1 MKRATWV
8 AVVALLLAPP
18 LLAQETDEK
27 EPQEEPQEQPQ
38 EKPQEDTLIKG
49 GIDSGGFGAL
59 VFRFGEVADQFATLQ
74 GVRGGWIIN
83 HQFVIGA
90 GLYGVSNGI
99 CLDDDRDCRFR
110 EIDFGYVGFEFG
122 YIGLWNRVAHYTLQ
136 LLIGGGGV
144 SYLNSASEGDLAH
157 QWGDPG
163 TDFFVA
169 EPVANLELNVT
180 KWWRINVGAGYRIV
194 AGLDA
199 GSLESS
205 DLSSVFGN
213 VEFKFG
219 SF

>member
-8 AVVALLLAPP
+8 AVLALLLAPP

-27 EPQEEPQEQPQ
+27 EPQ

-59 VFRFGEVADQFATLQ
+59 VFRFGEVADQFATLR

-110 EIDFGYVGFEFG
+110 ELEFGYGGFEFE

-136 LLIGGGGV
+136 LLIGGGWV
-144 SYLNSASEGDLAH
+144 GDGGEWKEA
-157 QWGDPG
+157 
-163 TDFFVA
+163 FVA

>member
-8 AVVALLLAPP
+8 AVLALLLAPP

-27 EPQEEPQEQPQ
+27 EPQ

-59 VFRFGEVADQFATLQ
+59 VFRFGEVADQFATLR

-83 HQFVIGA
+83 QQFVIGA

-99 CLDDDRDCRFR
+99 CLDDDRECRFR
-110 EIDFGYVGFEFG
+110 ELDFGYGGFEFE

-144 SYLNSASEGDLAH
+144 SYLNSASEG
-157 QWGDPG
+157 G
-163 TDFFVA
+163 FFVA

>member
-8 AVVALLLAPP
+8 AVLALLLAPP

-27 EPQEEPQEQPQ
+27 EPQ

-59 VFRFGEVADQFATLQ
+59 VFRFGEVADQFATLR

-90 GLYGVSNGI
+90 GFYGVSNGI

-110 EIDFGYVGFEFG
+110 ELEFGYGGFEFE

-144 SYLNSASEGDLAH
+144 SHLNSASEGV
-157 QWGDPG
+157 
-163 TDFFVA
+163 FVA

>member
-8 AVVALLLAPP
+8 AVLALLLAPP

-27 EPQEEPQEQPQ
+27 EPQ

-59 VFRFGEVADQFATLQ
+59 VFRFGEVADQFVTLR

-90 GLYGVSNGI
+90 GFYGVSNGI

-110 EIDFGYVGFEFG
+110 ELEFGYGGFEFE

-136 LLIGGGGV
+136 LLIGGGWV
-144 SYLNSASEGDLAH
+144 GDGGEWKEA
-157 QWGDPG
+157 
-163 TDFFVA
+163 FVA

>member
-1 MKRATWV
+1 MKRATWI
-8 AVVALLLAPP
+8 AVLALLLAPP

-27 EPQEEPQEQPQ
+27 EPQ

-59 VFRFGEVADQFATLQ
+59 VFRFGEVTDQFATLR
-74 GVRGGWIIN
+74 GVRGGWFIN
-83 HQFVIGA
+83 RQFVIGA
-90 GLYGVSNGI
+90 GFYGVSNGI
-99 CLDDDRDCRFR
+99 CHDDDRDCRFR
-110 EIDFGYVGFEFG
+110 ELDFGYGGFEFE

-144 SYLNSASEGDLAH
+144 SYFNSTSDGV
-157 QWGDPG
+157 
-163 TDFFVA
+163 FVA
-169 EPVANLELNVT
+169 QPVANLELNIT